1 MSTKIK
7 RYFLFLFIVSGLIAA
22 FTVYKIW
29 NKPHQNILNEKAIK
43 LDAAE
48 LYNNFIKDSTNAN
61 TRLINQVVEVTG
73 KVKQVLKNN
82 RNQKVILLTTD
93 VPGGSVNCT
102 LEKNSGNISA
112 GETVVLKG
120 ICIGYIGGE
129 LELPGD
135 VFLTRCIQLKKV

>member
-29 NKPHQNILNEKAIK
+29 NKPHQNIINEKAIK
-43 LDAAE
+43 LNAAK
-48 LYNNFIKDSTNAN
+48 LYNDFTKDSTNAN
-61 TRLINQVVEVTG
+61 PRLTNQVVEVTG

-82 RNQKVILLTTD
+82 RNQEVILLITD
-93 VPGGSVNCT
+93 IPGGSVNCT
-102 LEKNSGNISA
+102 MEENSDSIEA